1 MPPDSAGSPGATH
14 PDGSS
19 ASATASH
26 AIDGRDFA
34 LHSVVVEYDGRP
46 DRCTI
51 YPRRSACRDRVA
63 SWLSADREA
72 FVGLEEMR

>member
-1 MPPDSAGSPGATH
+1 MSLDSTGSTGATR

-19 ASATASH
+19 APATH

-34 LHSVVVEYDGRP
+34 LHSVVVEYDGSP

-51 YPRRSACRDRVA
+51 YPRRNSCRDRVA
-63 SWLSADREA
+63 TWLSADREA
-72 FVGLEEMR
+72 FLGLEEMR